1 MAPRELL
8 GFTVDTAALKRLA
21 IKETAL
27 LTGLLFVGFVLMP
40 IAIYFVGESVFG
52 DYSGAGYGDFFAT
65 LSAKVRDGDMV
76 AWFLILS
83 PYIGWQFLR
92 VLALSWKTLAP
103 KA

>member
-1 MAPRELL
+1 M
-8 GFTVDTAALKRLA
+8 DTAALKRLA

-40 IAIYFVGESVFG
+40 VAIYSVGESVFG
-52 DYSGAGYGDFFAT
+52 EYSGAGYSDFFST
-65 LSAKVRDGDMV
+65 LSAKVRSGDAV

-92 VLALSWKTLAP
+92 LLGRSWKALAP